1 MSVWKERLIKLAF
14 WAAIIGAVLTPL
26 AGLGTRLGL
35 WTYSFGFQV
44 LQAGLVA
51 LIVAAVLAIIG
62 VIWSLASRP
71 RDGLSRAFLTLIIVA
86 AVVAIPANALR
97 IAFSGQFAPIHDIS
111 TDVEDPPQFVEIL
124 PLRGPDTNTTVYAD
138 KIVGFGPDEGK
149 HYSEIQAQFY
159 PDVESVILTDTPA
172 DAFVKALATVDQM
185 GWELVAADADQG
197 RIEATDTTFWFGF
210 KDDVVIR
217 LREQGEGTRL
227 DIRSS
232 SRVGMGDVGA
242 NVTRIRA
249 YVAALTQ

>member
-1 MSVWKERLIKLAF
+1 MSAWKERLIKLAF
-14 WAAIIGAVLTPL
+14 WAAVIGAVLTPL
-26 AGLGTRLGL
+26 AAFGTKGGL

-51 LIVAAVLAIIG
+51 LVVAAVLAIIG
-62 VIWSLASRP
+62 LVWSLVSQP
-71 RDGLSRAFLTLIIVA
+71 RDGLSRALLTLIIAA
-86 AVVAIPANALR
+86 AVAAIPANTLR
-97 IAFSGQFAPIHDIS
+97 TAFSGQFAPIHDIS
-111 TDVEDPPQFVEIL
+111 TDVADPPQFVEIL
-124 PLRGPDTNTTVYAD
+124 PLRGADANTTVYAD
-138 KIVGFGPDEGK
+138 KIVSFGADKGK
-149 HYSEIQAQFY
+149 HYSEIQARFY
-159 PDVESVILTDTPA
+159 PDVESVILTDAPA
-172 DAFVKALATVDQM
+172 DAFVKALAVVDQM
-185 GWELVAADADQG
+185 GWELVAADADEG

-249 YVAALTQ
+249 YVAALTE